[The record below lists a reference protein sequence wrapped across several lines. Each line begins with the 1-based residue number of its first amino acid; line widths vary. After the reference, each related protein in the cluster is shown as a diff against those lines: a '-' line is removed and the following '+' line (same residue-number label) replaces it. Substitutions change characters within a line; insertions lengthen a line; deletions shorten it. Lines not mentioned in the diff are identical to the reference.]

1 MSWDDTDSRK
11 KIAPA
16 DFFKK
21 KWEKLTTQ
29 ETMEN
34 RFKKQEDKLKQ
45 LTDLEKAAALLLGFT
60 DKSWHSN
67 NPLPAT
73 AGKKWAQLS
82 VCGGSGK
89 LDMCV
94 TNSTITPAVSVYKKL
109 AFPLEFTFM
118 NVLST
123 RAAIEVTHNAKQVW
137 FLGFRVWVR
146 VESNSNPN
154 RKNLVSSSPD

>member
-1 MSWDDTDSRK
+1 MSWDDKDSRK

-16 DFFKK
+16 DFFKR

-67 NPLPAT
+67 NPLFS
-73 AGKKWAQLS
+73 KKWAQLS
-82 VCGGSGK
+82 VCGDSGK

-137 FLGFRVWVR
+137 F
-146 VESNSNPN
+146 
-154 RKNLVSSSPD
+154 